1 MNKSILAVLV
11 SGLLVSGAVQAA
23 AQDNTWY
30 AGGKAGWSKFFD
42 VDQKQVVSDTLGA
55 LQNTS
60 TSKDTL
66 GLGAFAGYQLNPN
79 LGFEFG
85 YDWFGKYT
93 SSGELSGVR
102 VEGKPR
108 AR

>member
-42 VDQKQVVSDTLGA
+42 VDQKQVVSDTLGRCKTPA
-55 LQNTS
+55 PARIRSGWAPLPAISS
-60 TSKDTL
+60 TPTWASNSVMT
-66 GLGAFAGYQLNPN
+66 GSAS
-79 LGFEFG
+79 
-85 YDWFGKYT
+85 T
-93 SSGELSGVR
+93 
-102 VEGKPR
+102 PR
-108 AR
+108 PAN